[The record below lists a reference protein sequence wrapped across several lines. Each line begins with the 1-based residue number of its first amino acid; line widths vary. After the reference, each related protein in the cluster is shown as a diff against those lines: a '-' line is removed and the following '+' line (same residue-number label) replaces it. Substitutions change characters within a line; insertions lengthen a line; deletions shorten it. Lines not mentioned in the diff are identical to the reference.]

1 MDRYTQNANESLH
14 AQCSQGTVEQHQL
27 SVDSEL
33 QKIEQ
38 KILSENDWTD
48 EYRSHVPPISASHYI
63 SITKGE
69 SGCIQYTVKRLG
81 VLDRKDGV

>member
-14 AQCSQGTVEQHQL
+14 AQCSQETVELYQL

-38 KILSENDWTD
+38 KILSENDWMD
-48 EYRSHVPPISASHYI
+48 ECRSHVPPISKPLHKYNKRG
-63 SITKGE
+63 KGVYTLH
-69 SGCIQYTVKRLG
+69 GQTVRCI
-81 VLDRKDGV
+81 

>member
-38 KILSENDWTD
+38 KILSENDWMD
-48 EYRSHVPPISASHYI
+48 ECRSHVPPISASHYI

-69 SGCIQYTVKRLG
+69 RGCIHYTVRCI
-81 VLDRKDGV
+81 